1 MENENVITPTIEC
14 IPNEVILLIL
24 QYNNRNEI
32 VSFGMT
38 CKRFYETIKS
48 NQSLWKKEFKK
59 TFSSDMFEVV
69 NEHCNG
75 NWLEELKRICIIK
88 KQVYSE
94 LIRMSHQFY
103 WQANDVTLQNI
114 KHFFSIA
121 TNNNLSLYYIIY
133 ILQDLIKKGNKTV
146 ETFVSKKPFTLT
158 EMHYAK
164 VILRHLIHGYLAIKL
179 AKSHLR
185 RELPPEIVVNF
196 FLQWID
202 HENLHLDENVNNKLQ
217 VLVNKVE
224 SLLENKDSSKGPFMT
239 IQERCAKGLIS
250 QEKVLD
256 AITQVIYRQRHMAVT
271 TTANLQTLDI
281 IKVLEN
287 KIGNAIVVGAIY
299 HAVARKCNVKCELV
313 AFPNHLFLEWRPNWD
328 DPNAPAYT
336 IDLNNGE
343 LKPKRRCPFSQ
354 NNHSNRY
361 EYHPD
366 ALLQSIY
373 SSFRMS
379 MGSIE
384 DWNTQNA
391 LLLLDLLGINQMEQN
406 AYRSFFIF
414 LFDNMRDL
422 DINTPL
428 NIKYMSDV
436 HLQLLMLLASRSIS
450 TEPSLKEIV
459 VKRHDSRVQY
469 AIGMVCYHLKLNY
482 VCIVRGWDPCCRAEW
497 LNRMG
502 METNLNFGMD
512 QPFYYVVAVDQS
524 IRYVAQE
531 NLKDVQRPTRL
542 YHLEDIIAREFTHF
556 DGFAYVPND
565 EKRYEYPDDE
575 AIASMYRSRAVIY
588 AITF

>member
-1 MENENVITPTIEC
+1 MEYEIENIPTIEA
-14 IPNEVILLIL
+14 IPDEVILLIL
-24 QYNNRNEI
+24 QHNDRKEI
-32 VSFGMT
+32 INFSFT
-38 CKRFYETIKS
+38 CKRYYEIIKG
-48 NQSLWKKEFKK
+48 NQSIWKRDFKK
-59 TFSSDMFEVV
+59 NFPSEMFENV
-69 NEHCNG
+69 NKHCNG
-75 NWLEELKRICIIK
+75 DWLEELKRICVIK

-94 LIRMSHQFY
+94 LISMSHQFY

-114 KHFFSIA
+114 KHFFTIA
-121 TNNNLSLYYIIY
+121 TKSNLSLYYVIY
-133 ILQDLIKKGNKTV
+133 ILQDLIRKGNVRVQKYT
-146 ETFVSKKPFTLT
+146 SQKPFTLT

-185 RELPPEIVVNF
+185 RELPPEVVVNF

-202 HENLHLDENVNNKLQ
+202 HESLHLDEHVSNKLQ
-217 VLVNKVE
+217 ELVTKVE
-224 SLLENKDSSKGPFMT
+224 NMLENKDSSNGPLWT
-239 IQERCAKGLIS
+239 IKERLAKGLLT

-256 AITQVIYRQRHMAVT
+256 AITHVIYRQRHMAVT
-271 TTANLQTLDI
+271 TTANLRTLDI
-281 IKVLEN
+281 IKVLDN
-287 KIGNAIVVGAIY
+287 RIGNTIVIGAIY
-299 HAVARKCNVKCELV
+299 HAVAKKCGVKCELV
-313 AFPNHLFLEWRPNWD
+313 AFPNHMFLEWRSNWD
-328 DPNAPAYT
+328 DRNAPAYT

-343 LKPKRRCPFSQ
+343 LKPKGRCPFSHT
-354 NNHSNRY
+354 NNRNNRY

-366 ALLQSIY
+366 ALLQYIY
-373 SSFRMS
+373 SCYRMS

-391 LLLLDLLGINQMEQN
+391 FLLLHLVGINQMDEN
-406 AYRSFFIF
+406 TYRSFFIY
-414 LFDNMRDL
+414 LFDNMRDF

-450 TEPSLKEIV
+450 TEPNLKEITI
-459 VKRHDSRVQY
+459 KRHDSRVQY
-469 AIGMVCYHLKLNY
+469 AVGMICYHLKLNY
-482 VCIVRGWDPCCRAEW
+482 VCIVRGWDTNCRSEW
-497 LNRMG
+497 LNQMG

-512 QPFYYVVAVDQS
+512 QPFYYVVAVNQS

-531 NLKDVQRPTRL
+531 NLKYIQHPTRL

-575 AIASMYRSRAVIY
+575 PIASVYRSRSMSNNM
-588 AITF
+588 